1 VTVPLLAC
9 TPLVAALLWA
19 LALGVDGGPLAPGSV
34 LLVVTGLLGLTTVG
48 MVGVTVTGGRW
59 AYRTL
64 LVTVGAM
71 FLLAVV
77 RPIDVLWGLA
87 LASNL
92 IAAIAVLSPALIA
105 GLRKLPIATG
115 PPARAVLLP
124 LLLIGFPFPLG
135 ISAWDETSPG
145 TLLVGLSAPLAALWF
160 ARVFPGGLYA
170 VRIIWPALAIG
181 LSFTQSWAPAIVSV
195 ISGAV
200 VGVLAWHP
208 SVGVAFHPPREVGTV
223 YPIPPELAPREVLDS
238 AELDEHGRPS
248 Q

>member
-1 VTVPLLAC
+1 
-9 TPLVAALLWA
+9 
-19 LALGVDGGPLAPGSV
+19 
-34 LLVVTGLLGLTTVG
+34 
-48 MVGVTVTGGRW
+48 
-59 AYRTL
+59 
-64 LVTVGAM
+64 M

-77 RPIDVLWGLA
+77 RPIDLLWGLA

-92 IAAIAVLSPALIA
+92 MAAIAVLSPALIA
-105 GLRKLPIATG
+105 GLRKLPAAGG

-124 LLLIGFPFPLG
+124 LFLIGLPFPLG
-135 ISAWDETSPG
+135 ISAWAVASPG
-145 TLLVGLSAPLAALWF
+145 TLIVGVSAPLAALWF

-181 LSFTQSWAPAIVSV
+181 LSFTQWWAPAIVSV

-208 SVGVAFHPPREVGTV
+208 SVGIAFHPPREVGTV
-223 YPIPPELAPREVLDS
+223 YPIPPELTPREVLDS
-238 AELDEHGRPS
+238 ADLDDHGRPS

>member
-1 VTVPLLAC
+1 MTVPLLAC

-19 LALGVDGGPLAPGSV
+19 LALGVDRGPLAPGSV
-34 LLVVTGLLGLTTVG
+34 LLVVTGLLGLATVG

-59 AYRTL
+59 ARRTL
-64 LVTVGAM
+64 LATVAAM

-77 RPIDVLWGLA
+77 RPIDFLWALA
-87 LASNL
+87 LASTL
-92 IAAIAVLSPALIA
+92 MAALAVLSPALSV
-105 GLRKLPIATG
+105 GVRKLRAATG

-124 LLLIGFPFPLG
+124 LLLIGLPFPLG
-135 ISAWDETSPG
+135 ISAWDETSPA
-145 TLLVGLSAPLAALWF
+145 TLIVGLSAPLVALWF
-160 ARVFPGGLYA
+160 ARVFPGGLYV
-170 VRIIWPALAIG
+170 VRIMWPALAIG
-181 LSFTQSWAPAIVSV
+181 LSFTQWWAPAIVSL
-195 ISGAV
+195 IAGV
-200 VGVLAWHP
+200 VVAVLAWHP

>member
-19 LALGVDGGPLAPGSV
+19 LALGVDRGPLAPGSV
-34 LLVVTGLLGLTTVG
+34 VLVVTGLLGLATVG

-59 AYRTL
+59 ARRTL
-64 LVTVGAM
+64 LVTVAAM

-77 RPIDVLWGLA
+77 RPIDLLWALA
-87 LASNL
+87 LAL
-92 IAAIAVLSPALIA
+92 TLMAALAVLSPALIA
-105 GLRKLPIATG
+105 GVRKLPAATG

-124 LLLIGFPFPLG
+124 LLLIGLPFPLG
-135 ISAWDETSPG
+135 ISAWDETSPA
-145 TLLVGLSAPLAALWF
+145 TLIVGLSAPLAALWF
-160 ARVFPGGLYA
+160 ARVFPGGLYV
-170 VRIIWPALAIG
+170 VRIMWPALAIG
-181 LSFTQSWAPAIVSV
+181 LSFTQWWAPAIVSG
-195 ISGAV
+195 IAGV
-200 VGVLAWHP
+200 VVAVLAWHP